1 MYHRL
6 KDLRSDKDLNQKDIA
21 DVLNVTQATY
31 SRYESGDLEIPIRAL
46 IELAKFYHVS
56 VDYILG
62 IDTDIRDV

>member
-6 KDLRSDKDLNQKDIA
+6 KDLRSDRDLNQKDIA
-21 DVLNVTQATY
+21 DILNVTQATY
-31 SRYESGDLEIPIRAL
+31 SRYESGDLEIPIHAL

-62 IDTDIRDV
+62 VDTDKSDT